1 MGRKQKVIVVVG
13 PTASGKS
20 ALGVEL
26 ALRYNG
32 EIISADSRQIY
43 RGLDIGTAKITQE
56 EKRGVSHHLIDIR
69 DPGETYTVQQF
80 AEDAGSI
87 IADIAR
93 RGKLPVIVGGTSF
106 YIDTLLGRIMPAPV
120 EPDSQ
125 LRAELED
132 EDAPALLERLRI
144 LDPVRAESIDASNK
158 RRVIRAIEIATAL
171 GSVPRQEAAESPY
184 DALILGIKMEKE
196 ELRKRY
202 AERASAWLAA
212 GFKDEVA
219 RLLASGIAPQRL
231 RELGFEY
238 ELGRELLEKKL
249 NEDSFTDRFVEKNWQ
264 YAKRQYTW
272 LKRDSAINW
281 IYPSEKAEADILVQ
295 QFLIN

>member
-56 EKRGVSHHLIDIR
+56 EKRGVPHHLIDIR

-80 AEDAGSI
+80 ADDAGSI

-93 RGKLPVIVGGTSF
+93 RGKLPIIVGGTSF

-120 EPDSQ
+120 EPDPQ

-132 EDAPALLERLRI
+132 EDASALMERLRM
-144 LDPVRAESIDASNK
+144 LDPVRSESIDASNK
-158 RRVIRAIEIATAL
+158 RRLIRAIEIASAL
-171 GSVPRQEAAESPY
+171 GSVPHPEAAESPY
-184 DALILGIKMEKE
+184 DALILGIKIEKE

-202 AERASAWLAA
+202 AARATAWLAT

-219 RLLASGIAPQRL
+219 RLHASGITASRL

-238 ELGRELLEKKL
+238 GLGRELLEGQL
-249 NEDSFTDRFVEKNWQ
+249 DEDSFIDRFIEKNWQ

-272 LKRDSAINW
+272 LKRDSAIHW